1 MWMWLL
7 VPLGYLVGSIS
18 AAILVCRGLGLP
30 DPRQQ
35 GSKNPGAT
43 NVLRYGGK
51 KAAGLTLF
59 GDMVKGILPVVAA
72 KLSGADELIVGT
84 VGVAA
89 FLGHLYPV
97 FFDFRGGKGVSTG
110 AGVFFGFH
118 WLLGAVVVGSWLVAV
133 RITRISSLSAIIAA
147 SLAPVYGWWLLD
159 SLPLFLATLLISVV
173 CFSRHRLN
181 IQRLWRGEE
190 GRIGGS

>member
-1 MWMWLL
+1 MWLL
-7 VPLGYLVGSIS
+7 VPLGYLVGSVS
-18 AAILVCRGLGLP
+18 AAILVCRALRLP
-30 DPRQQ
+30 DPREQ

-43 NVLRYGGK
+43 NVFRYGGK

-59 GDMVKGILPVVAA
+59 GDMLKGTLPVAIA
-72 KLSGADELIVGT
+72 TSLGADAEIVGL

-97 FFDFRGGKGVSTG
+97 FFDFQGGKGVATG

-118 WLLGAVVVGSWLVAV
+118 WLLGAIVVLTWLVSV
-133 RITRISSLSAIIAA
+133 KITRISSLSAIVAA

-159 SLPLFLATLLISVV
+159 APPLFLATLFISVV
-173 CFSRHRLN
+173 CFWRHRVN